1 MDVAAKL
8 KIMPASPEVDLE
20 ELRGKIKEAVSG
32 VAEVKDFAE
41 QPIAFGIKALIALV
55 MLEDAEGG
63 TDRVEEAISKVDGV
77 ESVQV
82 EEVSRI

>member
-8 KIMPASPEVDLE
+8 KIMPSGPEVDMEKLKE
-20 ELRGKIKEAVSG
+20 EIKQQVSDL
-32 VAEVKDFAE
+32 AEVRDFAE

-63 TDRVEEAISKVDGV
+63 TDKVEEAISRIDGV

>member
-8 KIMPASPEVDLE
+8 RIMPESPEVNLEDLKE
-20 ELRGKIKEAVSG
+20 KIKSEVSG
-32 VAEVKDFAE
+32 IAEIRDFAE

-63 TDRVEEAISKVDGV
+63 TDRVEEAISKIEGV

>member
-1 MDVAAKL
+1 MAVAAKL
-8 KIMPASPEVDLE
+8 KIMPSGPEVDMEKLKE
-20 ELRGKIKEAVSG
+20 EIKQQVSDL
-32 VAEVKDFAE
+32 AEVRDFAE

-63 TDRVEEAISKVDGV
+63 TDKVEEAISRIDGV